1 MAKPDSMKKFDL
13 FFWGSM
19 AFSIIGMA
27 LGWGAI
33 EEVMASEE
41 MGATQAALGEGAL
54 QTITAIGLV
63 VGLLIYVALW
73 FLISVKRIEFIKWI
87 YIALVAYGLI
97 QLPASFELV
106 GGFGAMHIPGVIS
119 TVLSLL
125 AIWMTFRPDSREW
138 FAARNEG
145 KRRDEFKSGV
155 DLK

>member
-19 AFSIIGMA
+19 AFSVIGMA
-27 LGWGAI
+27 LGWEAI
-33 EEVMASEE
+33 EKAMAAQEIS
-41 MGATQAALGEGAL
+41 AAQAALGEGAL
-54 QTITAIGLV
+54 QTITVVGLV
-63 VGLLIYVALW
+63 VGLLIYGVLW
-73 FLISVKRIEFIKWI
+73 FLISVKRIEFTKWI

-106 GGFGAMHIPGVIS
+106 GGFSAMHIPGVIS
-119 TVLSLL
+119 TILSLL
-125 AIWMTFRPDSREW
+125 AIWMTFRPVSREW

-145 KRRDEFKSGV
+145 KVRDEFKSGA